1 MFYNTN
7 KVKTVYTQPP
17 SSKGHAPKVGSP
29 SPNAVHLAS
38 VQEESPGAQ
47 PSQTHTL
54 QPTAQASV
62 LVGPSE
68 TALSSLTSGP
78 PGSHFSWEPPISL
91 CLPQGGH

>member
-17 SSKGHAPKVGSP
+17 SSKGQAPEAGSP

-62 LVGPSE
+62 FVGLSE

-78 PGSHFSWEPPISL
+78 PGSHFSWEPPLSL